1 QEMTF
6 ERVGS
11 SEPVEVDVRVI
22 AATHQ
27 NLERLIA
34 EGRFREDLY
43 YRINVIS
50 VSVPPLRERRED
62 IPELAEHFLKLHGER
77 CDKPMLQ
84 IDDDALAM
92 LKAYSWPG
100 NIRQLENVIERAV
113 VVAEGSE
120 ITPAEFPA
128 ELVDAVTGGRP
139 LLRKHVN
146 GDANGGAN
154 LSGLHEER
162 MARDRQERERLV
174 RALAAADGN
183 KAEAAR
189 ELGLAR

>member
-1 QEMTF
+1 
-6 ERVGS
+6 GS

-77 CDKPMLQ
+77 CAKPMLQ

-128 ELVDAVTGGRP
+128 ELVGAVSGGRP
-139 LLRKHVN
+139 LL
-146 GDANGGAN
+146 
-154 LSGLHEER
+154 
-162 MARDRQERERLV
+162 
-174 RALAAADGN
+174 
-183 KAEAAR
+183 
-189 ELGLAR
+189 